1 MKRLAEHVL
10 ETVRDSV
17 IALDLPG
24 VHVSASAGW
33 AVVPEDADSVH
44 DLMNVSDL
52 ALRTAKLNGKGRAEA
67 PVDWAPAQAPLG

>member
-1 MKRLAEHVL
+1 
-10 ETVRDSV
+10 
-17 IALDLPG
+17 